1 MTPLLLAKSAL
12 LAVPLWLVLS
22 TLLPIKASWLKHLLA
37 IAVGFGLAALA
48 NLVIPVGG
56 LSYITTFILMA
67 SIYAVLSLGLNV
79 QWGYTGLFNIGI
91 AAFFAIGAFTSAL
104 VTTQMPTGVN
114 ATFTKQVMGLGMPFW
129 VGLLAAGVVAGIL
142 AWLIGKPTLRL
153 RDDYLAIATI
163 GIAEMVRLVFQNE
176 RWLANG
182 PQPLRGIPQPLQCLT
197 GDGCGWLPG
206 FVNDFF
212 APLAPRDYPYIYVA
226 IVALV
231 LFIIYR
237 VLERAIRSPWGR
249 ALRAVREEEA
259 SAAMNGKDVAA
270 FRMQSF
276 VVGAIIM
283 GIGGGLYAHYVVSID
298 YGHFDPL
305 YGTFLIWVM
314 LMLGGSGNN
323 RGAILGAFVVWG
335 IWSGT
340 SFAVDALR
348 PTLAAISPDLPSR
361 GPYIRL
367 LFISILLLVIVLYR
381 PKGLLPEEKVVSL
394 DRDLT

>member
-37 IAVGFGLAALA
+37 IAVGFGLAVLA

-129 VGLLAAGVVAGIL
+129 VGLLAAGIVAGIL

-163 GIAEMVRLVFQNE
+163 GIAEMVRD
-176 RWLANG
+176 RK
-182 PQPLRGIPQPLQCLT
+182 
-197 GDGCGWLPG
+197 
-206 FVNDFF
+206 
-212 APLAPRDYPYIYVA
+212 
-226 IVALV
+226 
-231 LFIIYR
+231 
-237 VLERAIRSPWGR
+237 S
-249 ALRAVREEEA
+249 
-259 SAAMNGKDVAA
+259 
-270 FRMQSF
+270 
-276 VVGAIIM
+276 VV
-283 GIGGGLYAHYVVSID
+283 
-298 YGHFDPL
+298 
-305 YGTFLIWVM
+305 
-314 LMLGGSGNN
+314 
-323 RGAILGAFVVWG
+323 
-335 IWSGT
+335 
-340 SFAVDALR
+340 
-348 PTLAAISPDLPSR
+348 
-361 GPYIRL
+361 
-367 LFISILLLVIVLYR
+367 
-381 PKGLLPEEKVVSL
+381 
-394 DRDLT
+394 